1 MSLVFRRLAPNDV
14 ALLQDVAEDVFDHPI
29 DPERARRFLAD
40 RRAILVVAVDSG
52 TVVGQIQAIVH
63 LHPDAP
69 PDLFIDNLGVAPAWR
84 RRGIA
89 RDLIALARA
98 AGREEGADEGWVLTE
113 GDDEVAG
120 AVYRNAGGAASPTIL
135 FTFPAGMEGDTG

>member
-1 MSLVFRRLAPNDV
+1 MSLVFRRLAPNDI
-14 ALLQDVAEDVFDHPI
+14 ALLHNVADDVFD
-29 DPERARRFLAD
+29 DRVEPERARRFLAD
-40 RRAILVVAVDSG
+40 RRAILVVAVTGG

-89 RDLIALARA
+89 RNLIALARA
-98 AGREEGADEGWVLTE
+98 AGREQGADEGWVLTE

-120 AVYRNAGGAASPTIL
+120 AVYESAGGAPSRTIL
-135 FTFPAGMEGDTG
+135 FTFRACEEGD